1 MIKSRKRA
9 VRKALFLPKLYG
21 GKYQSLI
28 QGGPKETKG
37 CKSLITFLFIN
48 FFLFFLSDYI
58 IYKMEIFLY

>member
-1 MIKSRKRA
+1 M
-9 VRKALFLPKLYG
+9 VFLKK
-21 GKYQSLI
+21 GKKIDIYV

-58 IYKMEIFLY
+58 IYKMEFFLY

>member
-1 MIKSRKRA
+1 MLIFDLTSI
-9 VRKALFLPKLYG
+9 VFSVL
-21 GKYQSLI
+21 SLL

-58 IYKMEIFLY
+58 DNTWRIYNGEVHN